1 MRAGRV
7 AAAVAT
13 ACLALAAC
21 GGGEEQVPR
30 LEAAP
35 TTAPPTTTGPEATT
49 TVAPSAAGAP
59 TTRPAAA
66 TGGTAR
72 PTTPVAPPAP
82 PPAAAPAT
90 GPPPAGVYRYDTS
103 GSSTF
108 GLGPIPFPAVT
119 TLMVDSATGTR
130 QRSVRDLRDPAGA
143 GDLGESVFDYRADGV
158 HLVSLRLT
166 TRVAGT
172 SDVRELRPP
181 APVLFLPTTARP
193 GAHYEFDI
201 PANAGAPAHV
211 VVDVVR
217 EEQVTV
223 GGQAVGALVI
233 RAATTLPPGPV
244 SGRQELTVWFD
255 RGSRLIVKERQVTDA
270 TAGLLTFHSEY
281 DATLQRLTPG

>member
-1 MRAGRV
+1 MGRV
-7 AAAVAT
+7 RAAAALAG

-21 GGGEEQVPR
+21 GDGDPEP
-30 LEAAP
+30 AAR
-35 TTAPPTTTGPEATT
+35 GEATT
-49 TVAPSAAGAP
+49 SI
-59 TTRPAAA
+59 
-66 TGGTAR
+66 
-72 PTTPVAPPAP
+72 APPAAP
-82 PPAAAPAT
+82 GPETTTTAGPSATTTTRRATGSTSTTAAAAAARPSAPAAPGAPAT
-90 GPPPAGVYRYDTS
+90 GPPPAGIYRYDTA
-103 GSSTF
+103 GSSTL

-130 QRSVRDLRDPAGA
+130 QRSVRDLRDPAGTGA
-143 GDLGESVFDYRADGV
+143 LGESVFDYRPDGV

-181 APVLFLPTTARP
+181 APVLFLPTSAGP
-193 GAHYEFDI
+193 GAHTELDI

-211 VVDVVR
+211 VVDVLR
-217 EEQVTV
+217 EERVTV
-223 GGQAVGALVI
+223 GGQAVTALVI
-233 RAATTLPPGPV
+233 RVATTLPPGPV

-281 DATLQRLTPG
+281 DATLQRLAPG